1 MNATPA
7 APQTPIASDPAQL
20 SSAAAVNSVNYGGK
34 DGDFAAALSKAG
46 AKPAR
51 KTAGHGPGGSGSDG
65 GQLPVTGNISPP
77 AAMAGAAA
85 GATPDRAAAGRT
97 GSNDSAG
104 SATAIGSAAG
114 GAATQSTAAG
124 AAAISGADVKA
135 AEQAAAGVSTQSPA
149 AANDRGAAGLVAGF
163 SASMRLP
170 AGAGAGAPNA
180 ALGPPA
186 GPGSAGT
193 PVVGAMQDSRTAQAI
208 PPVPEL
214 APPKGAAAA
223 GRPAVGG
230 NPGRAT
236 LTATAATAANDAAT
250 SARSSAATGT
260 VNGAATGTANGTVNG
275 TDPSAQAASAAAI
288 AAATGVVAD
297 NAATTDSTL
306 SAPADLATPAAA
318 GAKGVAGANGAAGA
332 NGTPTQGLLVAG
344 GRPTAA
350 AQAASAAVQT
360 ETVGTSGA
368 DRHAG
373 SDNGNSLL
381 SDTSAGAAGAA
392 QFSVNSAGAT
402 DVAAA
407 PTLKVAAGVDTPEF
421 GQGLADRVSWMVDNN
436 LSSAKLQINPPQLG
450 PIEVRISVQGDHA
463 QVWLTSHSA
472 VTRDALESSSPKL
485 REMLGAQ
492 GFGQVSVDVSQRNFQ
507 DRSAHAQ
514 PYQWTSATNLS
525 SAAAA
530 PAAAVSRPRL
540 SSGAVDAYA

>member
-20 SSAAAVNSVNYGGK
+20 SSPASVNSVNSGGN

-114 GAATQSTAAG
+114 GSATQSTAAG

-135 AEQAAAGVSTQSPA
+135 AEQAAAGVSTGSLA
-149 AANDRGAAGLVAGF
+149 AANERGAAGLVAGF
-163 SASMRLP
+163 SASMGLP
-170 AGAGAGAPNA
+170 AAAGAGAPNA

-186 GPGSAGT
+186 GPASAGT
-193 PVVGAMQDSRTAQAI
+193 PLVGAMQDSRTAQAI

-223 GRPAVGG
+223 GSPAVAG

-260 VNGAATGTANGTVNG
+260 VNGTATGTVNG
-275 TDPSAQAASAAAI
+275 TDPSAQATSAAAI
-288 AAATGVVAD
+288 AAATRVVAD
-297 NAATTDSTL
+297 NAATTDATL
-306 SAPADLATPAAA
+306 SAPADLLAAA

-332 NGTPTQGLLVAG
+332 NGTPAQGLLVAG

-350 AQAASAAVQT
+350 AQVASAAVQT
-360 ETVGTSGA
+360 ETVGTGGA

-392 QFSVNSAGAT
+392 QFSANSASAT

-421 GQGLADRVSWMVDNN
+421 GHGVADRVSWMVDNN

-514 PYQWTSATNLS
+514 PYQWTPATNLS